1 MLILQAFLQTAGQI
15 IFNCELIFKNGFR
28 LSPTHL
34 TCRLLNIYLLQAKAP
49 PMHLP
54 SYYFREIRT
63 DYTHT
68 LT

>member
-34 TCRLLNIYLLQAKAP
+34 TCRLLNIYLLQ
-49 PMHLP
+49 
-54 SYYFREIRT
+54 ENT
-63 DYTHT
+63 V
-68 LT
+68 LTRLSSSGGIQKSKYVHD